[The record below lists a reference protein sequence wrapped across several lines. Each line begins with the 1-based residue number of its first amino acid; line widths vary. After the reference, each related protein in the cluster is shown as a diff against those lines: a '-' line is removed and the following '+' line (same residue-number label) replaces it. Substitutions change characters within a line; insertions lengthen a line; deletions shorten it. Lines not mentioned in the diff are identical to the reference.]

1 MDNPMICKC
10 CGGKIDRGSLKCDF
24 CGVEYEVT
32 PKPLHIETFQN
43 PVEHF
48 QAKFV
53 AAHEIFYK
61 MEPEEIS
68 EIAVRQ
74 LVKQLSKSIPI
85 CMQVTKHDNLRDYC
99 TEYKGDIR
107 MIRPVKT
114 SID

>member
-1 MDNPMICKC
+1 MDNAMICKC

-32 PKPLHIETFQN
+32 PKPLRIETFQN

-48 QAKFV
+48 QARFV
-53 AAHEIFYK
+53 APGELFSR
-61 MEPEEIS
+61 MEPEQLS

-74 LVKQLSKSIPI
+74 LVKELSKSIPI
-85 CMQVTKHDNLRDYC
+85 CMQVSKISNLRDYN
-99 TEYKGDIR
+99 TVYKGDIR